1 MSVKYDSLKS
11 ESAGPGVG
19 MLVLGE
25 PVLSSEDIEPWRGP
39 LTLCASPAYIL
50 SHRIAPTKAR
60 SVVSR
65 MPVSHQ
71 IIHAVAGSL
80 VFAVLSA
87 SCIYGIGGEV
97 KAF

>member
-1 MSVKYDSLKS
+1 MSVKYDSLES

-19 MLVLGE
+19 MLVLAE
-25 PVLSSEDIEPWRGP
+25 SEDIQPWRGP
-39 LTLCASPAYIL
+39 LTLCATPAYIL
-50 SHRIAPTKAR
+50 SHRIGPTEAK